1 MKFQK
6 IPYKIYNLIM
16 LNFKNTPI
24 LIGLI
29 TITLG
34 ISVSCRTAIK
44 TPALNNQ
51 QDNYSQINTLPRPQP
66 DNRGII
72 TYETYQVLIAN
83 GNETMAQIANRLEL
97 SGEKL
102 ALYNGLIPNYRP
114 RKNEMVA
121 LPENTFVSSS
131 GWSTK
136 ITREA
141 IKTNFLKKSKISSA
155 NNPLRHRMQAGE
167 TIYTLSRDYEVSV
180 NAIATWNGLGPDLD
194 IKTGR
199 EIIIPAAIGTEIIS
213 SKKYQ
218 LEKNDKNKQDNK
230 LDSSVVLSPKKNT
243 QKEKQTSILKEKVNA
258 PLKINPPKANIVS
271 VKPFITPVKGTITNF
286 YVQDKGSN
294 NNNGIDYET
303 KTEAPVKAV
312 ADGEIVLIS
321 DIVGGKGKIVLIR
334 HTDELITIYGRLTN
348 LEIKKGEK
356 VTQGQKIG
364 EVIKNES
371 NNFGTMHF
379 EVRQGMK
386 SIDPETMLR

>member
-1 MKFQK
+1 
-6 IPYKIYNLIM
+6 
-16 LNFKNTPI
+16 
-24 LIGLI
+24 
-29 TITLG
+29 
-34 ISVSCRTAIK
+34 
-44 TPALNNQ
+44 
-51 QDNYSQINTLPRPQP
+51 
-66 DNRGII
+66 
-72 TYETYQVLIAN
+72 
-83 GNETMAQIANRLEL
+83 
-97 SGEKL
+97 
-102 ALYNGLIPNYRP
+102 
-114 RKNEMVA
+114 
-121 LPENTFVSSS
+121 
-131 GWSTK
+131 
-136 ITREA
+136 
-141 IKTNFLKKSKISSA
+141 
-155 NNPLRHRMQAGE
+155 
-167 TIYTLSRDYEVSV
+167 
-180 NAIATWNGLGPDLD
+180 
-194 IKTGR
+194 
-199 EIIIPAAIGTEIIS
+199 
-213 SKKYQ
+213 
-218 LEKNDKNKQDNK
+218 
-230 LDSSVVLSPKKNT
+230 VVLSPKKNT

-348 LEIKKGEK
+348 LEIKKGQK